1 MYPHHGAFIR
11 RELMYKTRIII
22 DGDSCPVI
30 NIIEKVSREYNI
42 EAILFCS
49 YCHIPN
55 EKYNMEYKIV
65 DSEPQ
70 AADMEI
76 INFIDKD
83 DIIVTQ
89 DYGLAALV
97 LSKGASAISTNGY
110 IYLNE
115 KMDILLY
122 NRHLSA
128 EIRKMKGRVKGPPK
142 RKESD
147 NFKFEQNL
155 IKLIKEKKLVQ

>member
-1 MYPHHGAFIR
+1 
-11 RELMYKTRIII
+11 MYKTRIII

-70 AADMEI
+70 AADMAI

-89 DYGLAALV
+89 DYGLLWFFIKV
-97 LSKGASAISTNGY
+97 QCNLTNGY